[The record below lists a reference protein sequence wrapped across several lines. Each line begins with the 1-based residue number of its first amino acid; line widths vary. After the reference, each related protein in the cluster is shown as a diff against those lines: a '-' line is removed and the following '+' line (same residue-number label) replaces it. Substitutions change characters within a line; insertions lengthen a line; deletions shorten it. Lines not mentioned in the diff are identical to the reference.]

1 MKDDYI
7 DYEISILTF
16 YHDISIAQETKNFP
30 FQYFILGF
38 NLINWFNIIN
48 MHSTKGVLFF

>member
-38 NLINWFNIIN
+38 NLIN
-48 MHSTKGVLFF
+48 

>member
-16 YHDISIAQETKNFP
+16 YHDISIPKKPRIFP
-30 FQYFILGF
+30 FSI
-38 NLINWFNIIN
+38 
-48 MHSTKGVLFF
+48 SV